1 MAFGEYKGLRPDRG
15 FGLTAVIV
23 LAAIQLVG
31 FFGYL
36 GGHFERTDTG
46 DLEWRQFVWDVE
58 TALYTAAM
66 VIAWAVTAVL
76 IFFSK
81 EDENTK
87 LGGGFVISLPMI
99 MFVTLYFELV
109 KLGPT

>member
-1 MAFGEYKGLRPDRG
+1 VAFAEYKGPRPDRG
-15 FGLTAVIV
+15 FGLTAIIV

-36 GGHFERTDTG
+36 GGHFERTDAG
-46 DLEWRQFVWDVE
+46 DLEWRQFVWDTE

-66 VIAWAVTAVL
+66 LIAWVVASAL

-99 MFVTLYFELV
+99 MFVTLFFELV

>member
-1 MAFGEYKGLRPDRG
+1 MASGGYEGLRPDRG
-15 FGLTAVIV
+15 WGLTAVIV
-23 LAAIQLVG
+23 LAAIQLFG

-36 GGHFERTDTG
+36 GGHFERTDAG
-46 DLEWRQFVWDVE
+46 DLQWRQFSWDTE

-66 VIAWAVTAVL
+66 AVAWGLSMAL
-76 IFFSK
+76 IVFSK

-87 LGGGFVISLPMI
+87 IGGGFIISLPMI
-99 MFVTLYFELV
+99 AFVVLFFELV